1 MPRLQQPSIDKT
13 TSSESDSDS
22 VDNIIIDQGQQIEEV
37 LQSLESIG
45 LLSSQTTE
53 SLHRVTTSNND
64 SRAAAMMKKESTHS
78 NSNSNSSSSGSLP
91 IIKVQ
96 RLQLKRN

>member
-13 TSSESDSDS
+13 TSDSL
-22 VDNIIIDQGQQIEEV
+22 DNINQGQQIEEV

-53 SLHRVTTSNND
+53 SLHRVTTSSNNVM
-64 SRAAAMMKKESTHS
+64 AV
-78 NSNSNSSSSGSLP
+78 L
-91 IIKVQ
+91 
-96 RLQLKRN
+96 L